1 MHPVRKWGA
10 QISAWKKRKIDYS
23 PEQSEE
29 EDLLHVLPAER
40 VEFHG
45 AVEVVSGGE
54 GGDGGEELPV
64 EDEGVVAHAVGEG
77 EAGE

>member
-1 MHPVRKWGA
+1 M
-10 QISAWKKRKIDYS
+10 
-23 PEQSEE
+23 
-29 EDLLHVLPAER
+29 LHALPAER

-64 EDEGVVAHAVGEG
+64 EDEGVMAHAVGEG